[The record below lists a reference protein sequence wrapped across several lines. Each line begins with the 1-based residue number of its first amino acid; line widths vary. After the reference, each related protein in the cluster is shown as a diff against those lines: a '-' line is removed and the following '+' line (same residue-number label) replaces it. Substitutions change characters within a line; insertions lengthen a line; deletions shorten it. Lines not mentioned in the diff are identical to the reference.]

1 MHKKIKIILDTNW
14 WISFIVSKNSFGFPV
29 FFFDKKML
37 ICFSE
42 ELKNEI
48 ISSLAY
54 TRTLKRIN
62 PVNLEM
68 YNTYITYSA
77 KIFSVKAFVNLC
89 RDPKDNFLLALAKD
103 ASADFLITRD
113 EDLLSLK
120 RFENTSIVT
129 LPQFLEIINKLS

>member
-77 KIFSVKAFVNLC
+77 KIFSVKTFVNLC

-129 LPQFLEIINKLS
+129 LPQFLE